1 MDDHILDNPRR
12 SCNRHDD
19 CDKFDKEYKEKYKV
33 DFVPY
38 NQHCHDEECED
49 CFGC

>member
-1 MDDHILDNPRR
+1 MSGKIKR

-19 CDKFDKEYKEKYKV
+19 CDKFDKEYLDKYPDKKY
-33 DFVPY
+33 VPF
-38 NQHCHDEECED
+38 NQHCHDDECED